1 MKLTRK
7 LLSLLM
13 LLSVTLSV
21 ASAQSNGFRA
31 RLSEMPVT
39 PQTVN
44 TITGVGEVFVTL
56 NGTTI
61 SVNGTFEGMSS
72 AASAA
77 HVHNAPKAM
86 NGPPIGAL
94 EATSM
99 PNGQVS
105 GELELTAEQVTALH
119 NEELYIVIHSET
131 NPGGE
136 LRGWLFAQ
144 D

>member
-1 MKLTRK
+1 MKLTSK

-21 ASAQSNGFRA
+21 ANAQSTSFRA

-44 TITGVGEVFVTL
+44 TITGVGEVFLTL
-56 NGTTI
+56 SGSTASI
-61 SVNGTFEGMSS
+61 SGTFEGMSS

-77 HVHNAPKAM
+77 HIHNAPKAM

-94 EATSM
+94 EATAM

-105 GELELTAEQVTALH
+105 GELELTAEQVTALQ
-119 NEELYIVIHSET
+119 NEEL
-131 NPGGE
+131 
-136 LRGWLFAQ
+136 
-144 D
+144 

>member
-1 MKLTRK
+1 MKLISK
-7 LLSLLM
+7 FLSLL
-13 LLSVTLSV
+13 VVFTFTLTL
-21 ASAQSNGFRA
+21 ASAQSTSFRA

-56 NGTTI
+56 NGSTV
-61 SVNGTFEGMSS
+61 SVSGSFEGMSS
-72 AASAA
+72 AASAV
-77 HVHNAPKAM
+77 HIHNAPKAM

-94 EATSM
+94 EVTAM

-105 GELELTAEQVTALH
+105 GELELTADQITALR

-136 LRGWLFAQ
+136 LRGWLFAR